1 MTFFDFF
8 YQYIIKKNKK
18 RIMGTIKILENKLII
33 KSNGISETYVKK
45 RTLNC
50 KSWIIFNEDTYELEF
65 DEELVDDISDS
76 LEDID

>member
-1 MTFFDFF
+1 
-8 YQYIIKKNKK
+8 
-18 RIMGTIKILENKLII
+18 MGTIKILENKLII

>member
-1 MTFFDFF
+1 
-8 YQYIIKKNKK
+8 
-18 RIMGTIKILENKLII
+18 MGTIKILENKLII
-33 KSNGISETYVKK
+33 KSNGISENYVKK